1 MASPAFLVR
10 KPSCVQLA
18 KNRSKIKSTP
28 FMLFGHPLTGE
39 PIRSTAGKNPEYQD
53 FSIKNSTQY
62 SAENR
67 CMPAKLLQSCPTL
80 CDPVDCSPPGSS
92 VHVMLQARVLEW
104 VAMPSSKN
112 LPNPGVKP
120 ASLTSLALADRF
132 FSPLLAPPGKPP
144 SNHLP
149 P

>member
-1 MASPAFLVR
+1 MAGSYGSSVFKFLRNVSAIFHSSCTISPFYWSIVDVQHLVSFR
-10 KPSCVQLA
+10 WAAQWFDIYMQYKLITMVHLVTMHACHRFSCVRLCE
-18 KNRSKIKSTP
+18 TP
-28 FMLFGHPLTGE
+28 WTVA
-39 PIRSTAGKNPEYQD
+39 RQ
-53 FSIKNSTQY
+53 
-62 SAENR
+62 
-67 CMPAKLLQSCPTL
+67 
-80 CDPVDCSPPGSS
+80 GSS